1 MNQQTQPFV
10 STIIPVLND
19 PKRLQICLE
28 ALENQTYPKHLYEV
42 LVIDNGSD
50 ESIEPIVR
58 QFKQAKMLL
67 EPSPG
72 SYTARNKGIL
82 HAKGEVLAFTD
93 ADCIPQSDWL
103 FKGTAHL
110 LSVPNC
116 GLVGGK
122 VLFSFKNPHRPTAA
136 ELYDQF
142 FFLQQEYY
150 LEYQQFAATANVF
163 TYKQVF
169 EQVGLFN
176 SMLKS
181 GGDREWGKRVFAAG
195 YTQSFAADAAICH
208 PARDSVQK
216 LQRKVTRVA
225 RATYDLNR
233 HRPNFPLVLLKF
245 ILADLKPP
253 LRIWFRIGN
262 NNRPNDLPYKLEFMT
277 LLIWMKWVKAREKVK
292 LLFTDFLP
300 NQPGL
305 KLPRPVNAEISKR
318 RKMEKSNR
326 SI

>member
-19 PKRLQICLE
+19 PERLQLCLE

-50 ESIEPIVR
+50 ESIEPVVR
-58 QFKQAKMLL
+58 QFKQAKMLVETAL
-67 EPSPG
+67 G
-72 SYTARNKGIL
+72 SYTARNQGIL
-82 HAKGEVLAFTD
+82 QAQGEVLAFTD
-93 ADCIPQSDWL
+93 ADCIPHSDWL
-103 FKGTAHL
+103 EKGTEHL

-122 VLFSFKNPHRPTAA
+122 IQFFFKNPNRPNAA

-150 LEYQQFAATANVF
+150 LEHQQFAATANVF

-176 SMLKS
+176 STLKS

-195 YTQSFAADAAICH
+195 YAQSYAADAAICH
-208 PARDSVQK
+208 PARDSVKQLQK
-216 LQRKVTRVA
+216 KVTRVA
-225 RATYDLNR
+225 RATYHLNR
-233 HRPNFPLVLLKF
+233 HRPNFPLLILKF
-245 ILADLKPP
+245 ILSDLKPP

-262 NNRPNDLPYKLEFMT
+262 KNRPNHLIFKLEFMT
-277 LLIWMKWVKAREKVK
+277 LLTWMKWVKAREKIK

-305 KLPRPVNAEISKR
+305 KFSSPVTTKIR
-318 RKMEKSNR
+318 RTRENG
-326 SI
+326 

>member
-19 PKRLQICLE
+19 PQRLQLCLE

-50 ESIEPIVR
+50 ESIEPVVR
-58 QFKQAKMLL
+58 QFKQAKMLV
-67 EPSPG
+67 ETARG
-72 SYTARNKGIL
+72 SYTARNQGIL
-82 HAKGEVLAFTD
+82 QAQGAVLAFTD
-93 ADCIPQSDWL
+93 ADCIPHSDWL
-103 FKGTAHL
+103 EKGTAHL
-110 LSVPNC
+110 LGVPNC
-116 GLVGGK
+116 GLVGGHIQ
-122 VLFSFKNPHRPTAA
+122 FYFKNPNRPNAA

-150 LEYQQFAATANVF
+150 LEHQQFAATANVF

-176 SMLKS
+176 STLKS

-195 YTQSFAADAAICH
+195 YTQSYAADASICH
-208 PARDSVQK
+208 PARNSVKQLQK
-216 LQRKVTRVA
+216 KVKRVA
-225 RATYDLNR
+225 RATYHLNR

-245 ILADLKPP
+245 VLSDLKPP

-262 NNRPNDLPYKLEFMT
+262 NNRPNDFKYKLDFMS
-277 LLIWMKWVKAREKVK
+277 LLIWMKWVKAREKIK

-305 KLPRPVNAEISKR
+305 KFSRGVKPEISQSR
-318 RKMEKSNR
+318 ENG
-326 SI
+326 

>member
-19 PKRLQICLE
+19 PERLQLCLE

-50 ESIEPIVR
+50 DSIEPVVR

-82 HAKGEVLAFTD
+82 QAQGEVLAFTD
-93 ADCIPQSDWL
+93 ADCIPHSDWL
-103 FKGTAHL
+103 EKGTAHL

-122 VLFSFKNPHRPTAA
+122 IQFFFKNPNRPTAA

-150 LEYQQFAATANVF
+150 LEYEQFAATANVF

-176 SMLKS
+176 STLKS
-181 GGDREWGKRVFAAG
+181 GGDREWGNRVFAAG
-195 YTQSFAADAAICH
+195 YAQSYAADAAICH
-208 PARDSVQK
+208 PARNSVQQ
-216 LQRKVTRVA
+216 LQKKVRRVA
-225 RATYDLNR
+225 RATYHLNR
-233 HRPNFPLVLLKF
+233 NCPNFPWVFLKF
-245 ILADLKPP
+245 ILSDLKPP
-253 LRIWFRIGN
+253 LRIWLRIGQ
-262 NNRPNDLPYKLEFMT
+262 NNRPNDFKYKLEFMA
-277 LLIWMKWVKAREKVK
+277 LLIWMKWVKAGEKIR
-292 LLFTDFLP
+292 LLVTEFMA
-300 NQPGL
+300 NQPVIKFTSAGNQ
-305 KLPRPVNAEISKR
+305 KMSQA
-318 RKMEKSNR
+318 RKNHG
-326 SI
+326 

>member
-19 PKRLQICLE
+19 PERLQLCLE

-50 ESIEPIVR
+50 ESIEPIIR
-58 QFKQAKMLL
+58 QFKQAKMLV
-67 EPSPG
+67 ETAPG

-93 ADCIPQSDWL
+93 ADCIPHSDWL
-103 FKGTAHL
+103 EKGTAHL

-122 VLFSFKNPHRPTAA
+122 IQFSFKNPNRPTAA

-150 LEYQQFAATANVF
+150 LENEKFAATANVF

-176 SMLKS
+176 STLKS
-181 GGDREWGKRVFAAG
+181 GGDREWGNRVFAAG
-195 YTQSFAADAAICH
+195 YTQSYASDAAISH
-208 PARDSVQK
+208 PARDSVKQLQK
-216 LQRKVTRVA
+216 KVTRVA
-225 RATYDLNR
+225 RATYNLNR
-233 HRPNFPLVLLKF
+233 HRPKFPLLLLKF
-245 ILADLKPP
+245 ILSDLKPP
-253 LRIWFRIGN
+253 LRIWFRVGN
-262 NNRPNDLPYKLEFMT
+262 NNRPNDFKYKLDFIA
-277 LLIWMKWVKAREKVK
+277 LLIWMKLVKAGEKIRLFFTEFIAEQPAIK
-292 LLFTDFLP
+292 LTS
-300 NQPGL
+300 
-305 KLPRPVNAEISKR
+305 PVNQ
-318 RKMEKSNR
+318 KMSQPRENNG
-326 SI
+326 

>member
-19 PKRLQICLE
+19 PQRLRLCLE

-50 ESIEPIVR
+50 ESLEPVVR
-58 QFKQAKMLL
+58 PFKQAKILL
-67 EPSPG
+67 EPSRG

-82 HAKGEVLAFTD
+82 HAKGKILAFTD

-103 FKGTAHL
+103 EKGIAHL

-116 GLVGGK
+116 GLVGGSIQ
-122 VLFSFKNPHRPTAA
+122 FSFKIPNRPNPA
-136 ELYDQF
+136 ELYDWL

-150 LEYQQFAATANVF
+150 LEHEQFAATANVF

-195 YTQSFAADAAICH
+195 YAQSFAPDATICH

-216 LQRKVTRVA
+216 LQKKVKRVA
-225 RATYDLNR
+225 MATYHLNR
-233 HRPNFPLVLLKF
+233 DRPNFPLVLLQF
-245 ILADLKPP
+245 ILMDLKPP
-253 LRIWFRIGN
+253 LRIWFRIGH
-262 NNRPNDLPYKLEFMT
+262 NNRPNHLTYKLKFMA
-277 LLIWMKWVKAREKVK
+277 LLMWMKLVKAGEKVR
-292 LLFTDFLP
+292 LFITDLMEGRPGIQLRSHRNP
-300 NQPGL
+300 NLSQP
-305 KLPRPVNAEISKR
+305 REN
-318 RKMEKSNR
+318 
-326 SI
+326 